1 MKRFFLS
8 FLIAVLVGLGIGLYL
23 GWVQFPVQFI
33 DSPASSLS
41 PVFQDEYTL
50 MIAAGYAADGD
61 LNGAIERLRLLEIED
76 VPAYVQQIAE
86 RYIANS
92 RGVDEIRLL
101 VNFADA
107 MGRLTPLM
115 EPYREVTLPGG
126 S

>member
-8 FLIAVLVGLGIGLYL
+8 FFIAILFGLGIGLYL

-33 DSPASSLS
+33 DSPARSLA
-41 PVFQDEYTL
+41 PAFQDDYTL
-50 MIAAGYAADGD
+50 MVAAGYAADGD
-61 LNGAIERLRLLEIED
+61 VNGAIERLRLLDIED

-92 RGVDEIRLL
+92 RGVEEIRLL
-101 VNFADA
+101 VKLAGA
-107 MGRLTPLM
+107 MGRLTPMM